1 MEDVLKELQKF
12 GFSQYECKAY
22 IGLLKHSPVTGYE
35 ISKRSGVPRSMIY
48 EVLGKLVDKGAVH
61 IVPSDPVTYAPLA
74 GKELIDRLRHDFES
88 SFGYLEEK
96 LLALESEQEMN
107 VIRRISTNDHVINE
121 MKDMI
126 EKAEEELWLSVW
138 EQQIPFIQ
146 EAANKRAAEQLPV
159 FSIVFGPP
167 KVKLGNTTNHN
178 MSPEVAEKR
187 MGGRLTIAARDNK
200 EVLIA
205 NFSPQ
210 TNAWAIKSEDPALVL
225 VAMEYMRHDL
235 MFAELVKE
243 VGAEKVEGLMKQN
256 HSLFHV
262 VTGNR
267 FI

>member
-138 EQQIPFIQ
+138 EQQIPLF
-146 EAANKRAAEQLPV
+146 KKPL
-159 FSIVFGPP
+159 
-167 KVKLGNTTNHN
+167 
-178 MSPEVAEKR
+178 
-187 MGGRLTIAARDNK
+187 
-200 EVLIA
+200 
-205 NFSPQ
+205 
-210 TNAWAIKSEDPALVL
+210 TNAPPNNCPSFRLCSAL
-225 VAMEYMRHDL
+225 R
-235 MFAELVKE
+235 K
-243 VGAEKVEGLMKQN
+243 
-256 HSLFHV
+256 
-262 VTGNR
+262 
-267 FI
+267 